1 MKNLKITVNGTTYD
15 VQVEEVETQNK
26 NSNNTQHSQK
36 SNPNIDSHN
45 QKSFISPS
53 PTSNAPDLNSIKAPM
68 PGTIVSINVKENQK
82 VSKGDVLLIL
92 EAMKMENEI
101 MAPDDLI
108 ISKTNVKK
116 GDGVETG
123 QDLILYK

>member
-15 VQVEEVETQNK
+15 VQVEETEIQNK
-26 NSNNTQHSQK
+26 NSIDNENSQK
-36 SNPNIDSHN
+36 LTPNSGSNN

-53 PTSNAPDLNSIKAPM
+53 QTSNASDLNSIKAPM

-82 VSKGDVLLIL
+82 VSKSDVILVL

-101 MAPDDLI
+101 MAPDDII
-108 ISKTNVKK
+108 ISKINVKK
-116 GDGVETG
+116 GDSVETG

>member
-15 VQVEEVETQNK
+15 VQVEETEIQNK
-26 NSNNTQHSQK
+26 NSIDNENSQK
-36 SNPNIDSHN
+36 STPNSGSNN

-53 PTSNAPDLNSIKAPM
+53 QTSNASDLNSIKAPM
-68 PGTIVSINVKENQK
+68 PGTIVSINVKENEK
-82 VSKGDVLLIL
+82 VSKGDVILIL

-101 MAPDDLI
+101 MAPDDII
-108 ISKTNVKK
+108 ISKINVKK
-116 GDGVETG
+116 GDSVETG